1 MVTPE
6 SIAVLFSRILLGM
19 LFIFQGYDKIF
30 NMGINGVIQTI
41 EPSYRRIR
49 ISNSIIVFIAYL
61 TSYIEFIG
69 GMLLFLGIFKYLSLY
84 ALGIDL
90 FIVSFGMSLLNPVWK
105 MDIVMPRFILLIILM
120 LMPPEYDLFNLQKIL
135 FN

>member
-30 NMGINGVIQTI
+30 NMGINGVIQNI
-41 EPSYRRIR
+41 EPFYRRIR
-49 ISNSIIVFIAYL
+49 ISNSITVLIAYL

-105 MDIVMPRFILLIILM
+105 MDIVIPRFILLIFL
-120 LMPPEYDLFNLQKIL
+120 LLVPFEYERFNFQKIL

>member
-105 MDIVMPRFILLIILM
+105 MDIVIPRFILLIFL
-120 LMPPEYDLFNLQKIL
+120 LLVPFEYERFNFQKIL